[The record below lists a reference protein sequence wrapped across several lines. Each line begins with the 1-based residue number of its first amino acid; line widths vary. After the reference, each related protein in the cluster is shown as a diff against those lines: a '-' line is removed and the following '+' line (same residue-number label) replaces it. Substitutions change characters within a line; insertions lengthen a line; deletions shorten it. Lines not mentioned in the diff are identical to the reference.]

1 MKKICLFLFATLAF
15 ASTQDFNDKNIESKD
30 LKNFEVVSSRLAYS
44 MAKKDEKKIKELEG
58 LLYNI
63 DKKSSEEFLANT
75 AKVEK
80 IFVRIFKT
88 EKNLVPKVIKYIYFD
103 PMVTEDQNIVK
114 DEMQKILVSYYANDT
129 AKIYINNKDNKA
141 EKFITSLIN
150 SGAKKENLII
160 FNNSDSK
167 NILKD
172 ITMDIKKLNPG
183 VNEFGVTQMRVL
195 VIGPVSQTKQNL
207 SLATVIFD
215 KSFKGIE
222 IDDFSYLDISR
233 KILESTTDEVRLQSY
248 EQLINGMY

>member
-15 ASTQDFNDKNIESKD
+15 AGTQDFNDKNIESKD
-30 LKNFEVVSSRLAYS
+30 LKNFEIVSSRLAYS

-103 PMVTEDQNIVK
+103 PMVTEDQNIIK

-172 ITMDIKKLNPG
+172 ITMDIKKSNPG
-183 VNEFGVTQMRVL
+183 VNEFGITQMRVL

-215 KSFKGIE
+215 KNFKGVE

-248 EQLINGMY
+248 EQLVNGMY